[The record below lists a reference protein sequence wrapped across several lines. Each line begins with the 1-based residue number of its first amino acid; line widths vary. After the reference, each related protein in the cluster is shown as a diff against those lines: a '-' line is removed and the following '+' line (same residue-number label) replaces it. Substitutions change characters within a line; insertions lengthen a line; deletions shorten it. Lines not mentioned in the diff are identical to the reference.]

1 MKFVI
6 LGDVSCDLSPEL
18 RAKFGTEYIKGHL
31 MLPDGNEIESELNW
45 DYNSC
50 EEFYDAL
57 KKNPDGYTTAPASVG
72 ELYEIFKKYA
82 AEGMPV
88 LHTAMSSKMSGTHDF
103 ACAARDKVLEEYP
116 DAKIYCFDTRK
127 YAAGAGLLTI
137 LAAVKRDEEGYDLDQ
152 TAEYLESVKNLIH
165 QAGWHDDLQFSAKK
179 GRISNAKAFMGTLV
193 GIKPV
198 GDFSQEGM
206 TTVLAKIKGERSAF
220 KVLLDYIG
228 ETVTDPENQIMI
240 VASSNRRKPAEKYL
254 ELIKERFH
262 PKAIYYTD
270 IYRTSGTNG
279 GPGIMACYYIG
290 KPLTADLEEERAILA
305 RLNG

>member
-1 MKFVI
+1 MKFAI

-18 RAKFGTEYIKGHL
+18 REKFGTEYIKGHL
-31 MLPDGNEIESELNW
+31 RLPDGKEIDSVLDWNEGG
-45 DYNSC
+45 C

-57 KKNPDGYTTAPASVG
+57 KKDPDGFTTAPASVG
-72 ELYEIFKKYA
+72 ELVNIFRPYA
-82 AEGMPV
+82 EKGIPI

-103 ACAARDKVLEEYP
+103 AQTAKAKILEEFP
-116 DAKIYCFDTRK
+116 DAKICCFDTRK
-127 YAAGAGLLTI
+127 FAAGAGLLTI
-137 LAAVKRDEEGYDLDQ
+137 LAAVKRAEGLDIDE
-152 TAEYLESVKNLIH
+152 TVEYLESVKNCIH
-165 QAGWHDDLQFSAKK
+165 QAGWHDDLAFSAKK

-228 ETVTDPENQIMI
+228 ETVTDPEDQIMI
-240 VASSNRRKPAEKYL
+240 VASSNRRKPAEKFL
-254 ELIKERFH
+254 EMIKDRFH
-262 PKAIYYTD
+262 PKEIYYTD
-270 IYRTSGTNG
+270 IYRTSGTNA

-290 KPLTADLEEERAILA
+290 KPLTADLEEERATLA